1 MDAVEDRLRSV
12 EQCWMQTAT
21 RNGKRAIREREQL
34 QEKQKSLLNGQVCDG
49 IALWLDHFAYGIH
62 GFLRITNDQ

>member
-1 MDAVEDRLRSV
+1 MDADGNKER
-12 EQCWMQTAT
+12 
-21 RNGKRAIREREQL
+21 KRAIREREQL